1 MTDTDTVDPAEIVAK
16 GCRGVRTEDGRIVE
30 YSVTGSARADAR
42 VVVAGYFAVTEEPAA
57 WTEAYESLNVR
68 MINVSLPGLGM
79 SSLHPGRKVAEW
91 PRTDLDPILEAEGVR
106 DFDVYGVSYGT
117 IHAMAVAQHYGPGRV
132 RMMGLRVPYF
142 GLPLSG
148 ELGLPDG
155 QIRLPVTEDV
165 ERNTLEVRRW
175 RAGFGR
181 SMGLPFDAGDED
193 LEPPEAFK
201 AQMEAMAEPAAR
213 SYAAMNRDYPEELE
227 AVTRHAIPLD
237 ALMYMMARDVALD
250 LPGLDPRNVELS
262 GDRVVVWYA
271 ADDEDCPPSHGK
283 WLAEHFGARTRVFD
297 GYGHIGGAVIDH
309 AGFLEELTRDR

>member
-1 MTDTDTVDPAEIVAK
+1 MTDTIDPAEITAR
-16 GCRGVRTEDGRIVE
+16 GCRWVRTEDGRIVE
-30 YSVTGSARADAR
+30 YSVTGSTRADAR
-42 VVVAGYFAVTEEPAA
+42 TVVAGYFAVTDEPAA

-79 SSLHPGRKVAEW
+79 SSLHPGRRVAEW
-91 PRTDLDPILEAEGVR
+91 PATDLDPILEAEGVR
-106 DFDVYGVSYGT
+106 AFHVYGVSYGT

-132 RMMGLRVPYF
+132 RTMGLRVPYF

-155 QIRLPVTEDV
+155 QPRLPPTEEV

-181 SMGLPFDAGDED
+181 SMGVPPDEGDQD
-193 LEPPEAFK
+193 LEPPEAFT
-201 AQMEAMAEPAAR
+201 ALQEAMAEPGAR
-213 SYAAMNRDYPEELE
+213 SYAAMSRDYPEELE
-227 AVTRHAIPLD
+227 ALARNTIPVH

-283 WLAEHFGARTRVFD
+283 WLAEHFRARTRVFE
-297 GYGHIGGAVIDH
+297 GYGHIGGALIDH
-309 AGFLEELTRDR
+309 PAFLAELTRP

>member
-1 MTDTDTVDPAEIVAK
+1 MTEAIDPDAIAAK
-16 GCRGVRTEDGRIVE
+16 GCRWVRTEDGRIVE
-30 YSVTGSARADAR
+30 YSVTGSTRADAR
-42 VVVAGYFAVTEEPAA
+42 TVVAGYFAVTDEPAA

-79 SSLHPGRKVAEW
+79 SSLHPGRRVAEW
-91 PRTDLDPILEAEGVR
+91 PGTDLDPILQEEGVGE
-106 DFDVYGVSYGT
+106 FHVYGVSYGT

-132 RMMGLRVPYF
+132 RTMGLRVPYF

-155 QIRLPVTEDV
+155 QPRLPPTEEV

-181 SMGLPFDAGDED
+181 SMGVPPDEGDQD
-193 LEPPEAFK
+193 LEPPEAFT
-201 AQMEAMAEPAAR
+201 ALQEAMAEPGAR
-213 SYAAMNRDYPEELE
+213 SYAAMSRDYPEELE
-227 AVTRHAIPLD
+227 ALARNTIPVH

-283 WLAEHFGARTRVFD
+283 WLAEHFRARTRVFE
-297 GYGHIGGAVIDH
+297 GYGHIGGALIDH
-309 AGFLEELTRDR
+309 PAFLAELTRP